1 MTCYRIA
8 MGWRENESQG
18 LATHKEIQGLAT
30 HKEIQMLFKEALRS
44 KNILK
49 YFEEFSDLYAVNG
62 KGQNGL
68 YTKIWIMEFL

>member
-8 MGWRENESQG
+8 MGWRGNES
-18 LATHKEIQGLAT
+18 QGLAT

-68 YTKIWIMEFL
+68 YTKLWIMEFL